1 MIYALS
7 HFTLHILSYSTL
19 FILITFPTLIH

>member
-1 MIYALS
+1 MIYISFHLI
-7 HFTLHILSYSTL
+7 LHTASRNIL

>member
-7 HFTLHILSYSTL
+7 HFTLHILSYNIL

>member
-1 MIYALS
+1 MIYISFHL
-7 HFTLHILSYSTL
+7 TLHILSYNTL